1 MSTKTAIDQRRGKG
15 ASRTMSKE
23 AKQSILGLAMVL
35 PSFAILLIV
44 VIIPIVQS
52 FVMSLSNG
60 EGGYDLS
67 RYAYL
72 FTDKGMR
79 SNIIFTLRI
88 TAITCVLVLLVSYSL
103 AIYMR
108 FNQGPVVDLIR
119 KTYMIPLFI
128 PGVIAT
134 YGLINLLG
142 NHGWLARML
151 EVIGVELPRII
162 FDEKGIIIANLWFNI
177 PFTTMLLSSALSAI
191 PSSVIESAKDV
202 GVGRFT
208 LFLKFILPLSY
219 KTFMV
224 AVTFVFMGVIGSF
237 TAPFLI
243 GANSPQMLGVSMQ
256 QVFSVFQEREQAA
269 AIAFFSFLLCSV
281 LGAFYIRSMTVEEK
295 GKV

>member
-1 MSTKTAIDQRRGKG
+1 
-15 ASRTMSKE
+15 MSKE

-44 VIIPIVQS
+44 VIIPIIQS
-52 FVMSLSNG
+52 FIMSLSNG

-88 TAITCVLVLLVSYSL
+88 TAITCVVVLLVSYSL

>member
-1 MSTKTAIDQRRGKG
+1 
-15 ASRTMSKE
+15 MSKE
-23 AKQSILGLAMVL
+23 ARQSITGLAMVL

-52 FVMSLSNG
+52 FIMSLSNG
-60 EGGYDLS
+60 SGGYDLS
-67 RYAYL
+67 RYTYL

-79 SNIIFTLRI
+79 SNIVFTLRM
-88 TAITCVLVLLVSYSL
+88 TAITCVAVILVSYTL

-108 FNQGPVVDLIR
+108 FNQGPIVNLIR

-151 EVIGVELPRII
+151 EVVGITLPRII

-177 PFTTMLLSSALSAI
+177 PFTTMLLSSALSGI
-191 PSSVIESAKDV
+191 PSSIIESAKDV
-202 GVGRFT
+202 GVGRLT
-208 LFLKFILPLSY
+208 LFTRFIFPLSY
-219 KTFMV
+219 KTFLV
-224 AVTFVFMGVIGSF
+224 ALTFVFMGVIGSF
-237 TAPFLI
+237 TAPYLI

-281 LGAFYIRSMTVEEK
+281 LGAFYIRSMAEEEK
-295 GKV
+295 AKI

>member
-1 MSTKTAIDQRRGKG
+1 
-15 ASRTMSKE
+15 MSKE
-23 AKQSILGLAMVL
+23 LRQAITGLGMVL
-35 PSFAILLIV
+35 PSFGILLFV
-44 VIIPIVQS
+44 VIIPIVQTLI
-52 FVMSLSNG
+52 MSLGNG

-67 RYAYL
+67 RYELL

-79 SNIIFTLRI
+79 NNIFFTLRI
-88 TAITCVLVLLVSYSL
+88 TLITCVFVLLISYAL
-103 AIYMR
+103 AVYMR
-108 FNQGPVVDLIR
+108 FNNGPIVDLIR

-142 NHGWLARML
+142 NHGWLARIL
-151 EVIGVELPRII
+151 DGTGAELPRII

-177 PFTTMLLSSALSAI
+177 PFTTMLLSSALAGI

-202 GVGRFT
+202 GAGRLK
-208 LFLKFILPLSY
+208 LFVRFILPLTY
-219 KTFMV
+219 KTFLV

-256 QVFSVFQEREQAA
+256 QVFSVFQDREQAA
-269 AIAFFSFLLCSV
+269 AMAFFSFMLCSI
-281 LGAFYIRSMTVEEK
+281 LGAFYIHSMAKEENAK
-295 GKV
+295 I

>member
-1 MSTKTAIDQRRGKG
+1 
-15 ASRTMSKE
+15 MSKKT
-23 AKQSILGLAMVL
+23 KQAITGLAMVL
-35 PSFAILLIV
+35 PSFAVLLFV
-44 VIIPIVQS
+44 VIIPIIQS
-52 FVMSLSNG
+52 LIMSLSNG

-67 RYAYL
+67 RYQML

-79 SNIIFTLRI
+79 ANIIFTLRI
-88 TAITCVLVLLVSYSL
+88 TLISCVLVLLVSYAL

-108 FNQGPVVDLIR
+108 FNNGRIVEMIR

-128 PGVIAT
+128 PGVIAS

-142 NHGWLARML
+142 NHGWLARL
-151 EVIGVELPRII
+151 LDGTGIELPRII

-177 PFTTMLLSSALSAI
+177 PFTTMLLSSALASI

-202 GVGRFT
+202 GAGKLK
-208 LFLKFILPLSY
+208 LFVRFILPLTY
-219 KTFMV
+219 KTFLV

-237 TAPFLI
+237 TAPFLM

-269 AIAFFSFLLCSV
+269 AMAFFSFLLCSV
-281 LGAFYIRSMTVEEK
+281 MGAFYIRSMSQEENAK
-295 GKV
+295 A